1 MKNPQI
7 RNGLNFFIHY
17 NWKINFLIF
26 LEIFYKTWICF
37 IIIIII
43 IIRKT
48 KTCGM
53 EATVIFFTKYFF
65 KKTKFLL
72 VNLLIY
78 KLIQKYEKAGSQV
91 WLLKP

>member
-1 MKNPQI
+1 
-7 RNGLNFFIHY
+7 
-17 NWKINFLIF
+17 
-26 LEIFYKTWICF
+26 
-37 IIIIII
+37 
-43 IIRKT
+43 
-48 KTCGM
+48 M

-91 WLLKP
+91 